1 MKWTVLVDNRTN
13 NPTFETEHGLSI
25 LLETEKHSILLDTGA
40 SDMLMRNAERLGKDL
55 STVDYVFVSHGHSDH
70 AGGLKHF
77 MEINKKAKVI
87 VSPEAI
93 SGRFFSKRGN
103 LHSITTEWP
112 EIGDDRLFLIDQT
125 CEIAKG
131 FHVIAHIPQI
141 HPMPKGNMNLY
152 VQDAHGEYIH
162 DDFRHEL
169 ALYIEGLLFTG
180 CAHSGLEN
188 ILDACPWPVHTV
200 VGGFHLLDGQETE
213 EEVNALGQRL
223 KALYPHTQFYT
234 SHCTG
239 DAVFVFLQGVM
250 GNKLHPFSCGTTIC
264 NMTDN
269 ISLVGITPDD
279 KEQFI
284 LDNQRAFKY
293 GAQTMFGMRDDR
305 MEEGEEVIS
314 RKTIER
320 SMNGEQAETY
330 RIVCDGNVVG
340 GLILQIDRQ
349 QAKGELEILFVNPE
363 AHSKGIGQAAWKAV
377 EAMHPEIR
385 VWETITPYF
394 EKRNIHFYVNRLGFH
409 VVEFWNKFHH
419 GPAVPEDIEEDWSE
433 DDEMFVFRKVIESVL
448 K

>member
-40 SDMLMRNAERLGKDL
+40 SDMLIRNAERLGKDL
-55 STVDYVFVSHGHSDH
+55 SRVDYVFISHGHSDH

-77 MEINKKAKVI
+77 MAINKKAKVI

-112 EIGDDRLFLIDQT
+112 EIGDDRLILIDQT
-125 CEIAKG
+125 REIAKG
-131 FHVIAHIPQI
+131 LHLIAHIPQI
-141 HPMPKGNMNLY
+141 HPMPKGNLNLY

-213 EEVNALGQRL
+213 EEINALGQRL
-223 KALYPHTQFYT
+223 KAIYPNTQFYT

-239 DAVFVFLQGVM
+239 DAVFAILQGVM
-250 GNKLHPFSCGTTIC
+250 GDKLHPFSCGTTIN

-293 GAQTMFGMRDDR
+293 GAQTMFGMRDNR

-320 SMNGEQAETY
+320 SMNGEHAETY
-330 RIVCDGNVVG
+330 RIICDGNVVG
-340 GLILQIDRQ
+340 GLILQIDQ
-349 QAKGELEILFVNPE
+349 QHAKGELEILFVNPE

-409 VVEFWNKFHH
+409 IVEFWNKFHH

-433 DDEMFVFRKVIESVL
+433 DDEMFVFRKVIESV
-448 K
+448 

>member
-13 NPTFETEHGLSI
+13 NPSLEAEHGLSI

-40 SDMLMRNAERLGKDL
+40 SDLFIRNAERLGKDL

-77 MEINKKAKVI
+77 MKINDKAKVI
-87 VSPEAI
+87 VSPDAI

-103 LHSITTEWP
+103 LHSITTAWP
-112 EIGDDRLFLIDQT
+112 EIPEERLLAIEHSESIGDDIY
-125 CEIAKG
+125 
-131 FHVIAHIPQI
+131 VIAHIPHI
-141 HPMPKGNMNLY
+141 HPMPEGNQHLF
-152 VQDAHGEYIH
+152 VQDKQGQYIQ

-169 ALYIEGLLFTG
+169 ALYTGGLLFTG

-188 ILDACPWPVHTV
+188 ILATCPLPVNTV
-200 VGGFHLLDGQETE
+200 VGGFHLLDNHESEIKLSELSHRIVDSYHQ
-213 EEVNALGQRL
+213 
-223 KALYPHTQFYT
+223 TQFYT

-239 DAVFVFLQGVM
+239 NTVFAILQDVM
-250 GNKLHPFSCGTTIC
+250 GNKIHPFSCGTTIC

-269 ISLVGITPDD
+269 IRLVSITPDD

-293 GAQTMFGMRDDR
+293 GAQIEFGMRDDR
-305 MEEGEEVIS
+305 MEEDEEVIS

-330 RIVCDGNVVG
+330 RIVCDGNVAG
-340 GLILQIDRQ
+340 GLILQIDQ
-349 QAKGELEILFVNPE
+349 QHAKGELEILFVNPE

-377 EAMHPEIR
+377 ETMHPEIHI
-385 VWETITPYF
+385 WETITPYF

-409 VVEFWNKFHH
+409 IVEFWNKNQH
-419 GPAVPEDIEEDWSE
+419 GPAVPEDIEENWSE
-433 DDEMFVFRKVIESVL
+433 DDEMFIFRKFI
-448 K
+448 